1 MSPETEIR
9 ANIQAEL
16 DEIERTQGVKILHC
30 IESGSRAWGFAS
42 PDSDYDV
49 RFIYVRQPADYLRL
63 EQTRDVIEWKLND
76 VYDIN
81 GWDVQKALRLL
92 HSSNPTLF
100 EWSNSP
106 VIYRTTPEWDK
117 VRAIENAF
125 FLSKSGMYHYLHMA
139 KTNYREYLRTEE
151 VRLKK
156 YFYVLRPLLACQ
168 WILDKHL
175 PPPMAF
181 AELAEAEL
189 APELRPIIETLLQRK
204 MQTPEL
210 GMGKRIP
217 ELNAYMEQQLVTLN
231 EAAAALPAEPKQ
243 GWELLNNVFLELL
256 RK

>member
-1 MSPETEIR
+1 MSQDTEIQ

-16 DEIERTQGVKILHC
+16 NEIERTQGVKILHC
-30 IESGSRAWGFAS
+30 IESGSRAWGFPS

-49 RFIYVRQPADYLRL
+49 RFIYIRQPADYLRL
-63 EQTRDVIEWKLND
+63 EQTQDVIEWKLND

-106 VIYRTTPEWDK
+106 VIYRTTPEWSK

-139 KTNYREYLRTEE
+139 KSNYREYLRTEE

-168 WILDKHL
+168 WILEKHL

-189 APELRPIIETLLQRK
+189 APELRPIIEALLQRK

-217 ELNAYMEQQLVTLN
+217 ELNAYMEQQFVTLS